1 MHNNDIE
8 HDGADKMSYVFDYC
22 YEDKK
27 GVSFVY
33 VVQCRRKVKKI
44 GGVFKHVTLLIF
56 KQIFVIKVTRF
67 KEDYDKFSKVLLQN
81 KGVQKLM

>member
-1 MHNNDIE
+1 MNFSSGKYPCVHQSSSLTKTSFVLLVHFALLQCTVSIMLVHNNDIE

-33 VVQCRRKVKKI
+33 VVQCRWKI
-44 GGVFKHVTLLIF
+44 
-56 KQIFVIKVTRF
+56 
-67 KEDYDKFSKVLLQN
+67 
-81 KGVQKLM
+81 

>member
-1 MHNNDIE
+1 MLVHNNDIE

-33 VVQCRRKVKKI
+33 LLCKDFKVVTWRALKHAVVQ
-44 GGVFKHVTLLIF
+44 
-56 KQIFVIKVTRF
+56 
-67 KEDYDKFSKVLLQN
+67 
-81 KGVQKLM
+81 

>member
-1 MHNNDIE
+1 MCIRVLLLQKHHLSYYIVHFALLQCTVSIMLVHNNDIE

-33 VVQCRRKVKKI
+33 VVQYRRK
-44 GGVFKHVTLLIF
+44 
-56 KQIFVIKVTRF
+56 
-67 KEDYDKFSKVLLQN
+67 D
-81 KGVQKLM
+81 